1 MHDVSS
7 RRRGSAQRRMRV
19 LVTGG
24 AGFIGSHVVDR
35 LLRQGHEV
43 RVVDD
48 LSTGRR
54 ELVNRAARFHRCDI
68 RSRRLPRLM
77 ATWRPDAV
85 VHAAAQASVAR
96 SLADPDFDASVNIT
110 GTLALV
116 RASGAAGV
124 RALMYISTGG
134 AAYGDTPVVP
144 TPEEHPALPSSPYG
158 VSKTAAERYVECY
171 GPLLDMRTLVLRL
184 ANVYGPRQNP
194 QGEAG
199 VVAIFADRLLR
210 GEACLINGD
219 GEQTRDFVYVEDVAE
234 AVLRGLE
241 RPEATGVVNIGT
253 GVETTVNAIYARLAR
268 AAGVTLAATHGP
280 AKPGEQR
287 RSALAAAR
295 AARVLGWTPAI
306 ALDEGLDRT
315 LQYFKTSGAGA

>member
-1 MHDVSS
+1 MPDASS
-7 RRRGSAQRRMRV
+7 RGRGTAQRRMRV

-24 AGFIGSHVVDR
+24 AGFIGSHIVDR

-54 ELVNRAARFHRCDI
+54 ELVNRAARFNRCDI
-68 RSRRLPRLM
+68 RSRRLPRLI

-85 VHAAAQASVAR
+85 VHAAAQASVGR
-96 SLADPDFDASVNIT
+96 SLADPDVDASVNIT

-124 RALMYISTGG
+124 RAFVYISTGG
-134 AAYGDTPVVP
+134 AAYGDTSVVP
-144 TPEEHPALPSSPYG
+144 TPEEHLAMPSSPYG

-210 GEACLINGD
+210 GETCVINGD
-219 GEQTRDFVYVEDVAE
+219 GEQTRDFVYVEDVAD

-241 RPEATGVVNIGT
+241 RADATGVVNIGT
-253 GVETTVNAIYARLAR
+253 GVETTVNALYTRLAG

-295 AARVLGWTPAI
+295 AGRVLGWTPATT
-306 ALDEGLDRT
+306 LDKGLEHT
-315 LQYFKTSGAGA
+315 LQYFKTSGA

>member
-1 MHDVSS
+1 
-7 RRRGSAQRRMRV
+7 MRV

-24 AGFIGSHVVDR
+24 AGFVGSHIVDR
-35 LLRQGHEV
+35 LLRHDHEV

-54 ELVNRAARFHRCDI
+54 ALVNRAARFVRSDI
-68 RSRRLPRLM
+68 RSRRLPRLI
-77 ATWRPDAV
+77 ARWRPEAI

-96 SLADPDFDASVNIT
+96 SLTDPDLDASVNIA

-116 RASGAAGV
+116 RAGGAAGV
-124 RALMYISTGG
+124 RRFLYVSTGG
-134 AAYGDTPVVP
+134 AAYGDTSVVP

-194 QGEAG
+194 EGEAG

-210 GEACLINGD
+210 GEPCLINGD
-219 GEQTRDFVYVEDVAE
+219 GEQTRDFVYVEDVAD

-241 RPEATGVVNIGT
+241 RTDATGVLNIGT
-253 GVETTVNAIYARLAR
+253 GVETTVNAIYTRLAR
-268 AAGVTLAATHGP
+268 AAGVTRPATHGP

-295 AARVLGWTPAI
+295 AARVIGWTPTT
-306 ALDEGLDRT
+306 ALDTGLERT
-315 LQYFKTSGAGA
+315 LQYFKTSGAPA

>member
-1 MHDVSS
+1 
-7 RRRGSAQRRMRV
+7 MRV

-24 AGFIGSHVVDR
+24 AGFIGSHIVDR

-68 RSRRLPRLM
+68 RSRRLPRLI
-77 ATWRPDAV
+77 AAWRPDAV
-85 VHAAAQASVAR
+85 VHAAAQASVVR

-124 RALMYISTGG
+124 RALVYISTGG
-134 AAYGDTPVVP
+134 AAYGDTSVVP
-144 TPEEHPALPSSPYG
+144 TPEEHLASPSSPYG

-219 GEQTRDFVYVEDVAE
+219 GEQTRDFVYVEDVAD
-234 AVLRGLE
+234 AVLRGVE
-241 RPEATGVVNIGT
+241 RADATGVVNIGT
-253 GVETTVNAIYARLAR
+253 GVETTVNALYARLAR

-295 AARVLGWTPAI
+295 AGRVLGWTPATT
-306 ALDEGLDRT
+306 LDEGLART
-315 LQYFKTSGAGA
+315 LGHFKSAGAAAV

>member
-1 MHDVSS
+1 MPDASS
-7 RRRGSAQRRMRV
+7 RGRGTAQHRMRV

-24 AGFIGSHVVDR
+24 AGFIGSHIVDR

-68 RSRRLPRLM
+68 RSRRLPRLI

-116 RASGAAGV
+116 RASGAAVV
-124 RALMYISTGG
+124 RAFVYISTGG
-134 AAYGDTPVVP
+134 AAYGDTDVVP
-144 TPEEHPALPSSPYG
+144 TPEEHPAQPTSPYG

-194 QGEAG
+194 HGEAG

-210 GEACLINGD
+210 GETCVINGD
-219 GEQTRDFVYVEDVAE
+219 GEQTRDFVYVEDVAD

-241 RPEATGVVNIGT
+241 RTEATGVVNIGT
-253 GVETTVNAIYARLAR
+253 GIETSINALYARLAR
-268 AAGVTLAATHGP
+268 AAGVTLTAMHGP

-295 AARVLGWTPAI
+295 AARVLGWTPGT
-306 ALDEGLDRT
+306 ALDDGLART
-315 LQYFKTSGAGA
+315 LQHVKSSVAGV

>member
-1 MHDVSS
+1 
-7 RRRGSAQRRMRV
+7 MRV

-43 RVVDD
+43 SVVDD

-54 ELVNRAARFHRCDI
+54 ELINRAARFQRCDI
-68 RSRRLPRLM
+68 RSRRLPRLI

-96 SLADPDFDASVNIT
+96 SLTDPDFDASVNIG

-124 RALMYISTGG
+124 RALVYISTGG
-134 AAYGDTPVVP
+134 AAYGDTSIVP
-144 TPEEHPALPSSPYG
+144 TPEEHPVLPSSPYG

-210 GEACLINGD
+210 GEACVINGD
-219 GEQTRDFVYVEDVAE
+219 GEQTRDFVYVEDVAD

-241 RPEATGVVNIGT
+241 RGEATGVVNIGT
-253 GVETTVNAIYARLAR
+253 GVETTVNAIHARLAR
-268 AAGVTLAATHGP
+268 TAGVTLAATHGP

-287 RSALAAAR
+287 RSALAVAR
-295 AARVLGWTPAI
+295 AGRVLGWTPATT
-306 ALDEGLDRT
+306 LDEGLART
-315 LQYFKTSGAGA
+315 LGHFKSAGAAGV

>member
-1 MHDVSS
+1 
-7 RRRGSAQRRMRV
+7 MRV

-35 LLRQGHEV
+35 LLGHGHDV

-54 ELVNRAARFHRCDI
+54 ELVNDAARFQRCDI
-68 RSRRLPRLM
+68 RSRRLPPLIAR
-77 ATWRPDAV
+77 WRPEAI

-96 SLADPDFDASVNIT
+96 SLTEPDFDASVNIG
-110 GTLALV
+110 GTLGLV

-124 RALMYISTGG
+124 ATFLYISTGG
-134 AAYGDTPVVP
+134 AAYGDTSVVP
-144 TPEEHPALPSSPYG
+144 TPEEHPARPSSPYG
-158 VSKTAAERYVECY
+158 VSKTTGERYVECY
-171 GPLLDMRTLVLRL
+171 GALLGVRTLVLRL

-194 QGEAG
+194 HGEAG

-210 GEACLINGD
+210 GEPCLINGD
-219 GEQTRDFVYVEDVAE
+219 GEQTRDLVYVEDVAE

-241 RPEATGVVNIGT
+241 RADATGVVNVGT
-253 GVETTVNAIYARLAR
+253 GIETTVNTIYARLAR
-268 AAGVTLAATHGP
+268 AARVTVPAAHGP

-287 RSALAAAR
+287 RSVLDVAR
-295 AARVLGWTPAI
+295 AARVIGWTPTTV
-306 ALDEGLDRT
+306 LEEGLERT
-315 LQYFKTSGAGA
+315 VQYFKSFAVPA

>member
-1 MHDVSS
+1 
-7 RRRGSAQRRMRV
+7 MRV

-35 LLRQGHEV
+35 LLQHGHEV

-54 ELVNRAARFHRCDI
+54 ELVNRAARFHRGDI
-68 RSRRLPRLM
+68 RSRRLPRLI
-77 ATWRPDAV
+77 ATWHPDAV
-85 VHAAAQASVAR
+85 VHAAAQASVVR

-124 RALMYISTGG
+124 RTFVYISTGG
-134 AAYGDTPVVP
+134 AAYGDTSVVP
-144 TPEEHPALPSSPYG
+144 TPEEHLASPSSPYG

-171 GPLLDMRTLVLRL
+171 GPLLDIRTLVLRL

-210 GEACLINGD
+210 GEPCLINGD

-241 RPEATGVVNIGT
+241 RADATGIVNIGT
-253 GVETTVNAIYARLAR
+253 GVETTVNALYARLAR
-268 AAGVTLAATHGP
+268 AAGVTLAAEHGP

-295 AARVLGWTPAI
+295 AARVLGWTPAT
-306 ALDEGLDRT
+306 ALDKGLERT
-315 LQYFKTSGAGA
+315 LSSFKTAAD

>member
-1 MHDVSS
+1 
-7 RRRGSAQRRMRV
+7 MRI

-35 LLRQGHEV
+35 LLRHGHEV
-43 RVVDD
+43 RVIDD

-54 ELVNRAARFHRCDI
+54 ELVDRAARFHRGDI
-68 RSRRLPRLM
+68 RSRRLPRLI
-77 ATWRPDAV
+77 AGWRPEAI

-96 SLADPDFDASVNIT
+96 SLADPDFDASVNIG

-116 RASGAAGV
+116 RGGGAAGV
-124 RALMYISTGG
+124 RTFLYISTGG
-134 AAYGDTPVVP
+134 AAYGDTSIVP

-210 GEACLINGD
+210 GEPCLINGD
-219 GEQTRDFVYVEDVAE
+219 GEQTRDFVYVEDVAD

-241 RPEATGVVNIGT
+241 RTEATGVVNIGT

-268 AAGVTLAATHGP
+268 AAGVTRSAAHGP

-287 RSALAAAR
+287 RSALAVAR
-295 AARVLGWTPAI
+295 AARLIGWTPATT
-306 ALDEGLDRT
+306 LDEGLERT
-315 LQYFKTSGAGA
+315 LQYFKSSATPA

>member
-1 MHDVSS
+1 MKI
-7 RRRGSAQRRMRV
+7 

-24 AGFIGSHVVDR
+24 AGFVGSHIVDR

-54 ELVNRAARFHRCDI
+54 ELVNRAARLQRCDI
-68 RSRRLPRLM
+68 RSRRLPRLI

-85 VHAAAQASVAR
+85 VHAAAQASVGR
-96 SLADPDFDASVNIT
+96 SVADPDFDASVNIS
-110 GTLALV
+110 GTLALL
-116 RASGAAGV
+116 RACGAAGA
-124 RALMYISTGG
+124 RTFLYISTGG
-134 AAYGDTPVVP
+134 AAYGDTSVVP
-144 TPEEHPALPSSPYG
+144 TPEDHPVKPSSPYG
-158 VSKTAAERYVECY
+158 VSKTSGERYVECY

-210 GEACLINGD
+210 GEPCVINGD

-234 AVLRGLE
+234 AVARGLE
-241 RPEATGVVNIGT
+241 RPDATGVVNIGT
-253 GVETTVNAIYARLAR
+253 GIETTVKSIYARLAR
-268 AAGVTLAATHGP
+268 AAGVTRAATHGP

-287 RSALAAAR
+287 RSALASGR
-295 AARVLGWTPAI
+295 AARVLGWVPPTT
-306 ALDEGLDRT
+306 LDDGLPST
-315 LQYFKTSGAGA
+315 LEYFKTQHA

>member
-1 MHDVSS
+1 
-7 RRRGSAQRRMRV
+7 MRV

-35 LLRQGHEV
+35 LLRHGHEV

-54 ELVNRAARFHRCDI
+54 ELVDRAARFLRTDI
-68 RSRRLPRLM
+68 RSRRLPRLI
-77 ATWRPDAV
+77 AQWRPEAI
-85 VHAAAQASVAR
+85 VHAAAQASVVR
-96 SLADPDFDASVNIT
+96 SLADPDFDASVNIA

-116 RASGAAGV
+116 RAGGAAGV
-124 RALMYISTGG
+124 RTFLYISTGG
-134 AAYGDTPVVP
+134 AAYGDTGVVP
-144 TPEEHPALPSSPYG
+144 TPEEHPVLPSSPYG
-158 VSKTAAERYVECY
+158 VSKTAGERYVECF
-171 GPLLDMRTLVLRL
+171 GALLDMRTLVLRL

-210 GEACLINGD
+210 GEPCVINGD
-219 GEQTRDFVYVEDVAE
+219 GEQTRDFVYVEDVAD

-241 RPEATGVVNIGT
+241 RSDATGVLNIGT
-253 GVETTVNAIYARLAR
+253 GIETSVNAIYARLAR
-268 AAGVTLAATHGP
+268 AAGVTASASHGP

-287 RSALAAAR
+287 RSVLAPAR
-295 AARVLGWTPAI
+295 AARVIGWAPAT
-306 ALDEGLDRT
+306 ALDDGLERT
-315 LQYFKTSGAGA
+315 LQYFKTSATPA

>member
-1 MHDVSS
+1 
-7 RRRGSAQRRMRV
+7 MRV
-19 LVTGG
+19 LITGG
-24 AGFIGSHVVDR
+24 AGFIGSHIVDR

-54 ELVNRAARFHRCDI
+54 ELVNRAARFQRCDI
-68 RSRRLPRLM
+68 RSRRLPRLI

-96 SLADPDFDASVNIT
+96 SLADPDFDASVNIG

-124 RALMYISTGG
+124 RALVYISTGG
-134 AAYGDTPVVP
+134 AAYGDTSMVP
-144 TPEEHPALPSSPYG
+144 TPEEHPVLPGSPYG

-210 GEACLINGD
+210 GAACVINGD
-219 GEQTRDFVYVEDVAE
+219 GEQTRDFVYVEDVAD
-234 AVLRGLE
+234 AVVRALRSSDV
-241 RPEATGVVNIGT
+241 TGVLNIGT
-253 GVETTVNAIYARLAR
+253 GVETTVNAIYARLAQ
-268 AAGVTLAATHGP
+268 AAGVTRPAEYGP

-295 AARVLGWTPAI
+295 AGRVLGWTAATP
-306 ALDEGLDRT
+306 LDQGLQRT
-315 LQYFKTSGAGA
+315 LQHFRSSTRA

>member
-1 MHDVSS
+1 
-7 RRRGSAQRRMRV
+7 MRI

-24 AGFIGSHVVDR
+24 AGFVGSHIVDR

-54 ELVNRAARFHRCDI
+54 ELVNRAARWQRCDI
-68 RSRRLPRLM
+68 RSRRLPRLI
-77 ATWRPDAV
+77 ATWRPEAV
-85 VHAAAQASVAR
+85 VHAAAQASVGR
-96 SLADPDFDASVNIT
+96 SVADPDFDASVNIS

-116 RASGAAGV
+116 RACGAAGA
-124 RALMYISTGG
+124 RIFLYISTGG
-134 AAYGDTPVVP
+134 AAYGDTAVVP
-144 TPEEHPALPSSPYG
+144 TPEDHAVAPSSPYG
-158 VSKTAAERYVECY
+158 VSKTAGERYVECY

-199 VVAIFADRLLR
+199 VIAIFADRLLR
-210 GEACLINGD
+210 GEPCVINGD

-234 AVLRGLE
+234 AVVRGLE
-241 RPEATGVVNIGT
+241 RTDATGVVNIGT
-253 GVETTVNAIYARLAR
+253 GVETTVNSIYARLAR
-268 AAGVTLAATHGP
+268 AAGVTRAATHGP

-287 RSALAAAR
+287 RSALASGR
-295 AARVLGWTPAI
+295 AARVLGWVPPTT
-306 ALDEGLDRT
+306 LDDGLPST
-315 LQYFKTSGAGA
+315 LEYFKTQHG

>member
-1 MHDVSS
+1 
-7 RRRGSAQRRMRV
+7 MRV

-35 LLRQGHEV
+35 LLQHGHEV

-54 ELVNRAARFHRCDI
+54 ELVNRAARFQRSDI
-68 RSRRLPRLM
+68 RSRRLPRLI
-77 ATWRPDAV
+77 AEWRPEAI

-96 SLADPDFDASVNIT
+96 SLADPDFDASVNIA

-116 RASGAAGV
+116 RAGGGGV
-124 RALMYISTGG
+124 RTFLYISTGG
-134 AAYGDTPVVP
+134 AGYGDTSVVP
-144 TPEEHPALPSSPYG
+144 TPEEHLVQPSSPYG

-171 GPLLDMRTLVLRL
+171 GPLLAMRTLVLRL

-194 QGEAG
+194 LGEAG

-219 GEQTRDFVYVEDVAE
+219 GEQTRDFVYVEDVAD

-241 RPEATGVVNIGT
+241 RADATGVVNIGT
-253 GVETTVNAIYARLAR
+253 GIETTVNTIYARLAR
-268 AAGVTLAATHGP
+268 AAGVTRPAQHGP

-287 RSALAAAR
+287 RSALAIAR
-295 AARVLGWTPAI
+295 AAQVIGWTPAT
-306 ALDEGLDRT
+306 ALDEGLERT
-315 LQYFKTSGAGA
+315 LVYFKTAGA

>member
-1 MHDVSS
+1 
-7 RRRGSAQRRMRV
+7 MRV

-35 LLRQGHEV
+35 LLQHGDEV

-54 ELVNRAARFHRCDI
+54 ELVNRAARFQRCDI
-68 RSRRLPRLM
+68 RSRRLPRLL
-77 ATWRPDAV
+77 AAWRPDAI
-85 VHAAAQASVAR
+85 VHAAAQASVSR
-96 SLADPDFDASVNIT
+96 SVADPDFDASVNIS
-110 GTLALV
+110 GTLGLV
-116 RASGAAGV
+116 RAAGAAGV
-124 RALMYISTGG
+124 RTFLYISTGG
-134 AAYGDTPVVP
+134 AAYGDTSVVP
-144 TPEEHPALPSSPYG
+144 TPEEHPVVPSSPYG
-158 VSKTAAERYVECY
+158 VSKTAAERYVECF

-184 ANVYGPRQNP
+184 ANIYGPRQNP

-219 GEQTRDFVYVEDVAE
+219 GGQTRDFVYVEDVAE
-234 AVLRGLE
+234 AVLRGLA
-241 RPEATGVVNIGT
+241 RADATGVINIGT
-253 GVETTVNAIYARLAR
+253 GIETTINDIYARLAR
-268 AAGVTLAATHGP
+268 AAGVARQAEHGP

-295 AARVLGWTPAI
+295 AARVLGWTPAT
-306 ALDEGLDRT
+306 ALDEGLERT
-315 LQYFKTSGAGA
+315 LASFKTSSANA

>member
-1 MHDVSS
+1 
-7 RRRGSAQRRMRV
+7 MRV

-24 AGFIGSHVVDR
+24 AGFVGSHIVDR

-54 ELVNRAARFHRCDI
+54 ELVNRAARFQRCDI
-68 RSRRLPRLM
+68 RSRRLPKLI

-85 VHAAAQASVAR
+85 VHAAAQASVGH
-96 SLADPDFDASVNIT
+96 SLADPDFDASVNIN

-124 RALMYISTGG
+124 RTFLYISTGG
-134 AAYGDTPVVP
+134 AAYGDTSVVP
-144 TPEEHPALPSSPYG
+144 TPEEHLALPSSPYG

-199 VVAIFADRLLR
+199 VVAIFANRLLR
-210 GEACLINGD
+210 GETCVINGD

-241 RPEATGVVNIGT
+241 RADATGVVNIGT
-253 GVETTVNAIYARLAR
+253 GVETTVNMIYERLAR
-268 AAGVTLAATHGP
+268 AAGVTVPAEHGP

-295 AARVLGWTPAI
+295 AARVIGWTPVT
-306 ALDEGLDRT
+306 ALDEGLERT
-315 LQYFKTSGAGA
+315 LSYFKTGGC

>member
-1 MHDVSS
+1 
-7 RRRGSAQRRMRV
+7 MRV

-43 RVVDD
+43 SVVDD

-54 ELVNRAARFHRCDI
+54 ELVNRAARFQRCDI
-68 RSRRLPRLM
+68 RSRRLLRLI

-96 SLADPDFDASVNIT
+96 SLADPDFDASVNIG

-124 RALMYISTGG
+124 RALVYISTGG
-134 AAYGDTPVVP
+134 AAYGDTSMVP

-210 GEACLINGD
+210 GAACVINGD
-219 GEQTRDFVYVEDVAE
+219 GEQTRDFVYVEDVAD
-234 AVLRGLE
+234 AVVRALQSSDV
-241 RPEATGVVNIGT
+241 TGVLNIGT
-253 GVETTVNAIYARLAR
+253 GVETTVNTIYARLAQ
-268 AAGVTLAATHGP
+268 AAGVTRPAEHGP

-287 RSALAAAR
+287 RSALAVAR
-295 AARVLGWTPAI
+295 AGRVLGWIAATP
-306 ALDEGLDRT
+306 LDQGLQRT
-315 LQYFKTSGAGA
+315 LQHFRSSTRV

>member
-1 MHDVSS
+1 
-7 RRRGSAQRRMRV
+7 MRV

-54 ELVNRAARFHRCDI
+54 ELVNRAARFVRSDI
-68 RSRRLPRLM
+68 RSRRLPRLI
-77 ATWRPDAV
+77 ASWRPDAV
-85 VHAAAQASVAR
+85 VHTAAQASVSR
-96 SLADPDFDASVNIT
+96 SISEPELDASVNIT

-124 RALMYISTGG
+124 RTFIYISTGG

-144 TPEEHPALPSSPYG
+144 TPEEHLPLPASPYG
-158 VSKTAAERYVECY
+158 VSKTAGERYVECY

-194 QGEAG
+194 LGEAG

-210 GEACLINGD
+210 GESCVVNGD

-253 GVETTVNAIYARLAR
+253 GVETTVNTIYARLAR
-268 AAGVTLAATHGP
+268 AAGVTRAATHGP

-295 AARVLGWTPAI
+295 AARVLGWTPTTS
-306 ALDEGLDRT
+306 LDEGLART
-315 LQYFKTSGAGA
+315 LEHFKTPTTGA